1 MGESRVDT
9 HLGGDDPVVWV
20 PLGDVGLS
28 ARRGLPVA
36 HVDRPAVHPVLLPGT
51 LRVGNRAVSVGG
63 AWGQGLPRV
72 GFHAGLCGG
81 QRGAAGP
88 TCKVDPYSPPPPL
101 PHPFRNLCFPPPH
114 PQLFKEEPPAPPL
127 GAAVSGNDAAGPFKH
142 KQQQQSP
149 KASKE
154 KRQ

>member
-1 MGESRVDT
+1 MDT

-101 PHPFRNLCFPPPH
+101 PHPFRNLCFPPPPPSSSRKSHLH
-114 PQLFKEEPPAPPL
+114 PHWAQLSVEMTQRAHLNINSDSKALRLPKR
-127 GAAVSGNDAAGPFKH
+127 ND
-142 KQQQQSP
+142 SER
-149 KASKE
+149 S
-154 KRQ
+154 